1 MFSFLKKSMFLI
13 LFLAF
18 AACDEDVPTER
29 DVTYLYYGNELGFFQ
44 YLTNDNEIEQIAGNS
59 VDRCTGVAKNGIV
72 IFKYANAE
80 QALWGK
86 CEDGSLIAVP
96 IPESTDENYKYTLNT
111 NTPQQLSYDGHHLAY
126 FCNYE
131 TTGDGGYEVILNVF
145 DCGKWEATIIKFT
158 DFVKQHFA
166 DKGVV
171 YVDIAGSMV
180 ISNDGDVVWFVIDCL
195 DSEGHTLGYSILKWQ
210 DNELAILSDESL
222 LEIPPVLYGMNQ
234 TTGDVMYLDGDIVFV
249 VDDSFNSTLTNFNT
263 QQMTNTKIF
272 SKTTQE
278 LVAWGNE
285 GINIYDFYYSNPEI
299 NVITYDK
306 LKSELPDYDITEN
319 NTLTFAPDGHM
330 ISVAFERE
338 NEEGKWD
345 IFYFNR
351 NGEIVKKHSVGS
363 QVGIPT
369 LSPKYTI
376 KD

>member
-1 MFSFLKKSMFLI
+1 MFSFLKKSLFLV
-13 LFLAF
+13 LLLAF

-29 DVTYLYYGNELGFFQ
+29 DVTYLYYGNDLGFFQ
-44 YLTNDNEIEQIAGNS
+44 YLTNDNEIEQLAGNP

-96 IPESTDENYKYTLNT
+96 IPESTDENYKYSLNT
-111 NTPQQLSYDGHHLAY
+111 NTPEQLSYDGHHLAY

-131 TTGDGGYEVILNVF
+131 TIGDGGFEVILNVF

-166 DKGVV
+166 EKGVV

-180 ISNDGDVVWFVIDCL
+180 ISNEGDVVWFVVDCL
-195 DSEGHTLGYSILKWQ
+195 DSQGHTLGYSILKWQ
-210 DNELAILSDESL
+210 EGELAILSEESL
-222 LEIPPVLYGMNQ
+222 LEISPVLYGMNQ
-234 TTGDVMYLDGDIVFV
+234 TTGDVMY
-249 VDDSFNSTLTNFNT
+249 VDDDMVYVISENFGIAPTNYNT
-263 QQMTNTKIF
+263 QQMLNTKIF

-278 LVAWGNE
+278 LVTWGADR
-285 GINIYDFYYSNPEI
+285 INIYDFYNTASKTE
-299 NVITYDK
+299 VISFDA

-319 NTLTFAPDGHM
+319 NTLSFAPDGHM
-330 ISVAFERE
+330 ISVAFERK

-351 NGEIVKKHSVGS
+351 NGDIVKKLPVGTE
-363 QVGIPT
+363 VGIPT